1 MGCFFFI
8 REILK
13 VPSDTAHS
21 MILLNQINLSF
32 IFTYSNENSS
42 EANKGVNTQTT
53 QPLFD

>member
-1 MGCFFFI
+1 MGVFFI

-13 VPSDTAHS
+13 VPSDPAHS